1 MAGSRASPRTH
12 LSFSRCD
19 RSAWT
24 SPEVDGRRPESL
36 ATTCGTIGALGCVPA
51 LGIIITGLARGSPSW
66 TSPGDKP
73 RNQTSSS
80 VAIFGVCFLAAKGET
95 HVTDSCR
102 ISFCGSWRRRV
113 RRSGTGDKTQSC
125 CSKRTSTAALR
136 HAWLIN
142 IVQLSFC
149 SFSVTKR

>member
-73 RNQTSSS
+73 RNQTSSC
-80 VAIFGVCFLAAKGET
+80 VAIFGVCFLAAKGDT
-95 HVTDSCR
+95 RDG
-102 ISFCGSWRRRV
+102 F
-113 RRSGTGDKTQSC
+113 
-125 CSKRTSTAALR
+125 
-136 HAWLIN
+136 
-142 IVQLSFC
+142 LSDILLWFLAEAC
-149 SFSVTKR
+149 APIRDWGQDPVLLL